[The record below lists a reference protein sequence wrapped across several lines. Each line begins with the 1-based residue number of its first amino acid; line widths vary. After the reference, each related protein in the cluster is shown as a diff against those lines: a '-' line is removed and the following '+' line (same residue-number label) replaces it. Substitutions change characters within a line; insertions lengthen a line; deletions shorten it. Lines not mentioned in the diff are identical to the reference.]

1 MKHSE
6 FMTAIEEIYGEYKSP
21 LLKKMTAIYLKEHFR
36 ESELENVFKSVM
48 IKVNPKYKTPP
59 SPADFEDIFPRGNS
73 EAEALKW
80 YELLS
85 ATGCSLDNVIISD
98 LRARNAIVSLGG
110 WVAFCMRNPIYE
122 ELHRKKFVEAF
133 NKPSDHECGM
143 LFGRSSKRETR
154 QPLMFGDKE
163 ICRLMYEEFKQ
174 IQNTVKGEIEWQKL

>member
-1 MKHSE
+1 MDHVK
-6 FMTAIEEIYGEYKSP
+6 FMANVIEIYGEYKP
-21 LLKKMTAIYLKEHFR
+21 EIMENITMQYIKNRFKE
-36 ESELENVFKSVM
+36 SDLDGVFNAVI

-59 SPADFEDIFPRGNS
+59 SPADFEEHFPRENIES
-73 EAEALKW
+73 IAIQWFEK
-80 YELLS
+80 LS